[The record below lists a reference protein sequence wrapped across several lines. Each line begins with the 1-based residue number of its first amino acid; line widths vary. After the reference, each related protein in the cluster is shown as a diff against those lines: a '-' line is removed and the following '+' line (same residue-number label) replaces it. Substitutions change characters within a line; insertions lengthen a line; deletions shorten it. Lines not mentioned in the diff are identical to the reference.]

1 MLLAQMG
8 ATVIK
13 VESREGDSLRP
24 ISGFRGWNQSKRGI
38 VLNLKTPEGL
48 AIVHDLVR
56 KADVVVENFRPERT
70 RELGIDYATLA
81 AINPGLVYMSVTGYG
96 NNGPAYDRPGLDPLV
111 QAESGSYSALGGEG
125 RGGGKDAASPRHPI
139 YMNVAMSD
147 YGAATLS
154 ALGCLLALRVRAVTG
169 RGQNCATSLLQS
181 VLALQAGEFI
191 FYRGRPDL
199 EDCGGPESRGGSALH
214 RAYQCPDGRWI
225 YIAVADAAAW
235 DRLRSLAAKLSSMS
249 FEQARAEESDG
260 TLAGTLSE
268 YFAAAPFQSTFD
280 TLHGQGIAV
289 APVPHISQVFDD
301 PQIQANE
308 LTTEIAD
315 PQLGNVAQI
324 GHLAKFASGAR
335 DLSAAPLLGE
345 HSEKI
350 LAEFLG
356 YNADRIARLRETGII
371 FQDVDL

>member
-24 ISGFRGWNQSKRGI
+24 ISGFRGWNQSKRDI
-38 VLNLKTPEGL
+38 VLNLKTPDGL
-48 AIVHDLVR
+48 AIVHDLVT

-70 RELGIDYATLA
+70 RELGIDYVTLA
-81 AINPGLVYMSVTGYG
+81 AINPRLVYMSVTGYG
-96 NNGPAYDRPGLDPLV
+96 NNGPGYDRPGLDPLV

-125 RGGGKDAASPRHPI
+125 RIGGKETNSRHPM

-169 RGQNCATSLLQS
+169 RGQHCATSLLQS

-191 FYRGRPDL
+191 FYRGRPNL
-199 EDCGGPESRGGSALH
+199 EDCGGPESRGSSALH
-214 RAYQCPDGRWI
+214 CAYQCHDGRWI
-225 YIAVADAAAW
+225 YIAVSDAAAW

-260 TLAGTLSE
+260 ALAGALSE
-268 YFAAAPFQSTFD
+268 YFAAAPFRSTFD
-280 TLHGQGIAV
+280 ALHGQRIAV

-301 PQIQANE
+301 PQIRANE

-371 FQDVDL
+371 FQDDDL